1 MAKRKKT
8 EGIPENMDDT
18 RKEGA
23 TLPDATTAKVSG
35 AQETKTGPSV
45 ETKPAE
51 AVALKEAPME
61 APKGDGRPKVSLKV
75 FIASGGIRWD
85 QMAGFKSYALRQK
98 MGPLSIPEWREAYNQ
113 FSKRPV

>member
-8 EGIPENMDDT
+8 EIIPDNMDES
-18 RKEGA
+18 REEGA
-23 TLPDATTAKVSG
+23 TLPDATEAKVSG
-35 AQETKTGPSV
+35 AQETKTGSSV

-51 AVALKEAPME
+51 SVVPKEVLVE
-61 APKGDGRPKVSLKV
+61 EPKGDGRPKVSLKV